1 MFFEN
6 MVNKNIEVNVRTTKT
21 LVNSSLTEWKGFKS
35 ISLGKVKKIS
45 AIVSV
50 NIFESELWMVVKGKI
65 RFSWSH
71 NTLVLLRCHIC
82 NASALTV
89 VYSDLL
95 YLDCAPCTNCVTA

>member
-1 MFFEN
+1 MY
-6 MVNKNIEVNVRTTKT
+6 NKNISEQLSIVERVQVNKF
-21 LVNSSLTEWKGFKS
+21 GKS
-35 ISLGKVKKIS
+35 EKKIS